1 MLNLMKQKTAV
12 WIGGTLALAVIA
24 AIVVANLQDTEAQLI
39 DLTRLRSDVT
49 HMAPSISVPVSGTS
63 FDNSYSSDAYPSI
76 NSRASPLATNTPDAV
91 YAALYSL
98 DPEQR
103 LTALDTIW
111 QSAETFYKLDNI
123 VRRIDELAVDADPRI
138 AELAPFVLAQM
149 MELSGMQDT
158 LMNPNQDAY
167 VATAPAPADDLLAHA
182 ESGRANFSADS
193 TDDFARALH
202 HQDAAIRMQAIEA
215 AQIQRD
221 EHSVA
226 TLILATRDSDP
237 DNRLAAVEGLRQMLE
252 EGFGDTA
259 QISDVVQQ
267 SSHDPD
273 PEVAEA
279 AQQAIRRP

>member
-12 WIGGTLALAVIA
+12 WMGGTLALAVIA
-24 AIVVANLQDTEAQLI
+24 AIVVANLQETEAQLI

-49 HMAPSISVPVSGTS
+49 HMAPSIPVPVSGTA
-63 FDNSYSSDAYPSI
+63 FDNSYSSDARPSI
-76 NSRASPLATNTPDAV
+76 NSRVSPLATNTADAV

-123 VRRIDELAVDADPRI
+123 IRRIDELAADADPRI

-167 VATAPAPADDLLAHA
+167 VATAPALADDLFAHA
-182 ESGRANFSADS
+182 ELGRANFSADS
-193 TDDFARALH
+193 IDDFARALH
-202 HQDAAIRMQAIEA
+202 HQNAAIRMQAIEA

-226 TLILATRDSDP
+226 VLIQATRDADP

-252 EGFGDTA
+252 EGFGDAA

-273 PEVAEA
+273 PKVAEA
-279 AQQAIRRP
+279 AQQAIRTQ